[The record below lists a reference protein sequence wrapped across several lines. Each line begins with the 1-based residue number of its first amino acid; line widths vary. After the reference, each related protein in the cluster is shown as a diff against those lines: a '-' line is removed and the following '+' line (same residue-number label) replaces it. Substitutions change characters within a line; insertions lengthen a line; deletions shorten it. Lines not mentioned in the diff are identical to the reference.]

1 MCGLEAFFTSRKN
14 INTLFASPG
23 GFIWR
28 NILDQFFLR
37 HFPFDKLTND
47 WRSRWAALVPKNPP
61 PPIPYTNWICMS
73 ELTCA
78 EGHRL
83 RVDSHFFSGI
93 AERAKRQR
101 AWKSPH
107 ARKGDTCRHVLISA
121 ACNFKNNAQETYL
134 YVSYLW
140 RCHLHVIS
148 LLTLSSIAIRGD

>member
-1 MCGLEAFFTSRKN
+1 MCGLEVFFTRRKN

-28 NILDQFFLR
+28 NILDKFFLR

-47 WRSRWAALVPKNPP
+47 WRSRWTAFVPKNPP

-83 RVDSHFFSGI
+83 RVVPYFSSGI
-93 AERAKRQR
+93 VERAKRKR
-101 AWKSPH
+101 AWKSPTREK
-107 ARKGDTCRHVLISA
+107 ATRVDTCWYLLLSTSKIMLRSLGSLILSFT
-121 ACNFKNNAQETYL
+121 CNFFAYF
-134 YVSYLW
+134 
-140 RCHLHVIS
+140 
-148 LLTLSSIAIRGD
+148 